1 VVGGLCDTHLVSRRL
16 TRSEASAAVEHLG
29 WRYLLGALSTSVAVD
44 SIARAAFV
52 ASRAVAACGSDAD
65 AHLRLDVRSDRVD
78 LTLMDTAQVTTTERD
93 VELAHAVT
101 EVVRGLGLDVGGV
114 STARSSGRPVQIIEI
129 GIDAMDIPAIRP
141 FWKAVLAYVDE
152 SGGREADEGLVD
164 PVRQGPSIWFQQ
176 MEEPRVQRNRLHL
189 DVTVSHD
196 EAEARVAAAI
206 GAGGRLVTDA
216 YARSFWVLSDAEGN
230 EVCVCTWQDRD

>member
-1 VVGGLCDTHLVSRRL
+1 VYSVM
-16 TRSEASAAVEHLG
+16 TRNEASAAVEQLG

-44 SIARAAFV
+44 SIGQAVSV
-52 ASRAVAACGSDAD
+52 ATQVVEACGANAD
-65 AHLRLDVRSDRVD
+65 AHLRMDVRPDRLD
-78 LTLMDTAQVTTTERD
+78 LTLMDKAKVTTTARD
-93 VELAHAVT
+93 VELAHVLT
-101 EVVRGLGLDVGGV
+101 DVVRGLGLDMGGV
-114 STARSSGRPVQIIEI
+114 STASSSGRPVQAIEI
-129 GIDAMDIPAIRP
+129 AIDAMDIPAIRP

-152 SGGREADEGLVD
+152 QDGDEADGGLID

-176 MEEPRVQRNRLHL
+176 MDEPRVQRNRIHI

-206 GAGGRLVTDA
+206 EAGGRLVSEA
-216 YARSFWVLSDAEGN
+216 HARSFWVLADVDGN